1 MLLAVAVVSP
11 LVPKAQSVMD
21 TVPYHCDFENETQNG
36 RWTLVNGT
44 CYNYLCID
52 TMANTTLGGHKA
64 LYMTQQFMTPRANA
78 YKVGSSTAG
87 DNTYVTS
94 RVFAYTHVYFPAAG
108 EYDVGYWW
116 HCMGESIYDYGR
128 VILTPSNYVFTASTV
143 GWDTASSIPGQILSA
158 VTTPNVCISL
168 NGTEPLSGSPELRYH
183 SQTFTVQAAGDYCL
197 AVMWMNDGNTGENP
211 PLLIDDKL
219 DGNRPAV

>member
-158 VTTPNVCISL
+158 VTTPYLPERDRTLERKPRAALPQPDFHSAS
-168 NGTEPLSGSPELRYH
+168 SGR
-183 SQTFTVQAAGDYCL
+183 
-197 AVMWMNDGNTGENP
+197 
-211 PLLIDDKL
+211 LLLGSDVDERRQH
-219 DGNRPAV
+219 G

>member
-52 TMANTTLGGHKA
+52 TLANTTLGGHKA

-108 EYDVGYWW
+108 EYDVGYWCVHSK
-116 HCMGESIYDYGR
+116 HCGLGHGEQHPRTDSQCGD
-128 VILTPSNYVFTASTV
+128 
-143 GWDTASSIPGQILSA
+143 DTECLYLPERDRTLERKPRAALPQPDFHSASSGRL
-158 VTTPNVCISL
+158 L
-168 NGTEPLSGSPELRYH
+168 LGSDVDERRQH
-183 SQTFTVQAAGDYCL
+183 G
-197 AVMWMNDGNTGENP
+197 
-211 PLLIDDKL
+211 
-219 DGNRPAV
+219 